1 MDQRFFYH
9 SFPRRHGDHSDAA
22 IEKGLK
28 ILAAIRDFGLFLT
41 PEPIEWSQPLGDNP
55 PRLQPRLQRR
65 VCFTELAPN
74 ELQRHAKTFG
84 DFALEFDYSAI
95 RSLGAMPVFYVPRA
109 ESGVQDGNLLG
120 VGLTTAL
127 IDAEAIVQRMAFLER
142 TFSDPRCAERIAVD
156 IGWSENPDGRGV
168 YDIDR
173 VESQKLMAAACHA
186 TTPLP
191 MLQGALEAMLNLFYP
206 ADNTKHGL
214 DLDYYRQREWRIAFK
229 IQLEGKELMQD
240 LSEEATERAVDIDPQ
255 FFQRVISMPTVKG
268 TVAQL
273 TWAYAGINGRSILQH
288 CSRLIVP
295 DGALDS
301 ARDLLTAVPNAPL
314 VVTYSDL

>member
-9 SFPRRHGDHSDAA
+9 SFPRRHGDDPDAA
-22 IEKGLK
+22 VEKGLK

-41 PEPIEWSQPLGDNP
+41 PEHIEWSQPLGDNP
-55 PRLQPRLQRR
+55 PRIQPRLQRR

-74 ELQRHAKTFG
+74 ELQRHAQTFG

-109 ESGVQDGNLLG
+109 ESGVKDGNLIG

-127 IDAEAIVQRMAFLER
+127 IDAEAVVQRMAFLEQVAR
-142 TFSDPRCAERIAVD
+142 DSKSKRVSVD
-156 IGWSENPDGRGV
+156 VGWSENPNGRGV
-168 YDIDR
+168 YEFDR
-173 VESQKLMAAACHA
+173 EESQKVMAALGHA
-186 TTPLP
+186 VTPWP
-191 MLQGALEAMLNLFYP
+191 MLKGALEAMLNLFYP

-229 IQLEGKELMQD
+229 IQLEGKELMED
-240 LSEEATERAVDIDPQ
+240 LSIEATARAVDIDPQ
-255 FFQRVISMPTVKG
+255 FFQRVITTPMVKG
-268 TVAQL
+268 SVAEL

-295 DGALDS
+295 DDAVES
-301 ARDLLTAVPNAPL
+301 ARALISTVSNAPP